1 MMVVLGVDAHK
12 RSHTVVAVDPGGAE
26 LGSVT
31 VPATPAGHLKAL
43 KWAGQWE
50 TRRWGVED
58 SRVLTRR
65 FESDLLTA
73 GERIVRVPPKMM
85 GRYRRSARTRG
96 KSDPI
101 DALAVARAVLFEP
114 DLPEAVLDGPSREL
128 KLMVDYRESLVKE
141 RTRIQNSL
149 RWRLHELD
157 PEYQP
162 SAGSLDRYKVLNQT
176 EDHLAVHTGPVG
188 DLARRE
194 VTRIRE
200 LTIEIKQLEK
210 EINHRVAKIAP
221 GLVAIPGCAAL
232 TAAKL
237 VAEAADI
244 TRFKNKNA
252 YAMFSGTAPIPAWS
266 ASPSFRLNTGGNRQT
281 NAAIHRIA
289 ITQIRYHPPAQEFI
303 ARRLTNGDNKRK
315 AIRALKRRL
324 ADVIYR
330 TLTTDA
336 TTIQHQ
342 HAQAA

>member
-12 RSHTVVAVDPGGAE
+12 RTHTVVAVDPGGAV

-31 VPATPAGHLKAL
+31 VPATSQGHLKAL
-43 KWAGQWE
+43 QWAGQWQ
-50 TRRWGVED
+50 TRKWGVED

-65 FESDLLTA
+65 LESDLLTA

-85 GRYRRSARTRG
+85 DGYRRSARTRG

-101 DALAVARAVLFEP
+101 DALAVARAVLYEP

-128 KLMVDYRESLVKE
+128 KLLVDYRESLVRE
-141 RTRIQNSL
+141 RGRVQNSL

-157 PEYQP
+157 PESQP
-162 SAGSLDRYKVLNQT
+162 PAGSLDRYKVLDQT
-176 EDHLAVHTGPVG
+176 EDHLAVHTGLVG

-194 VTRIRE
+194 LIRIRE
-200 LTIEIKQLEK
+200 LTREINQLEK
-210 EINHRVAKIAP
+210 QISRQVTETAP
-221 GLVAIPGCAAL
+221 TLLTIPGCAAL

-244 TRFKNKNA
+244 TRFKSKDA

-266 ASPSFRLNTGGNRQT
+266 GSPSFRLNTGGNRQT

-289 ITQIRYHPPAQEFI
+289 ITQIRCHPPAQEFI
-303 ARRLTNGDNKRK
+303 ARRRAAGDNKRK

-324 ADVIYR
+324 ADIIYR
-330 TLTTDA
+330 TLIQDA
-336 TTIQHQ
+336 HTNQTQQ
-342 HAQAA
+342 VQAA